1 MNIFIIIL
9 ALAGCAIFVYS
20 MLNVSGSNDDETEE
34 EFMRRMKEYEDNKK
48 SQKLGNCKVCNSQNI
63 SHEEKKGRGL
73 PPKDYIKKQGDKR
86 KISWLGIW
94 DVWICNDCGDKIQK
108 LRRE

>member
-9 ALAGCAIFVYS
+9 ALVGFAIFIYS

-48 SQKLGNCKVCNSQNI
+48 SQ
-63 SHEEKKGRGL
+63 E
-73 PPKDYIKKQGDKR
+73 
-86 KISWLGIW
+86 
-94 DVWICNDCGDKIQK
+94 
-108 LRRE
+108 